1 MLRQCSSILAKS
13 LPSIL
18 DWDIFSFLTP
28 KNSKL
33 QELEPIK
40 DCTIQHSLNLGKL
53 GSSFNYNSV
62 FTSGHIIYGEQWV
75 MESSLQEG
83 LSPHLQKS
91 RDEEGK
97 AGIHAVGMLIVKE
110 KAGEMQG

>member
-1 MLRQCSSILAKS
+1 
-13 LPSIL
+13 
-18 DWDIFSFLTP
+18 
-28 KNSKL
+28 
-33 QELEPIK
+33 
-40 DCTIQHSLNLGKL
+40 
-53 GSSFNYNSV
+53 
-62 FTSGHIIYGEQWV
+62 